1 MTSPGVDPLHLSL
14 VSVTRYNVLSRWYVP
29 RMDAVILD
37 DEIAPALDS
46 FPITANLSVDALPA
60 MREARGLAFAG
71 IELSDAV
78 ERRDHVVNDDPHVV
92 VRVHRPRGVDGPLPC
107 IYSMHGGGYIL
118 GSYDM
123 DDARFDRQCVHFPCV
138 GVSVEYRLA
147 PETPYPGPLDD
158 CYAGLRWTHE
168 HAAELGIDPARIGIS
183 GVSAGGG
190 LAAALALLARD
201 RGEVPVAFQLLE
213 CPMLDDRQTTSS
225 SRLDGLPIWSRE
237 SNEFGWRCYLGER
250 YGGDVP
256 AYAAPARATD
266 LAGLPPGLVIV
277 GGADGFRDE
286 DIDYALRLNQAG
298 VPTELHVL
306 PGAPHGVQYFAD
318 SVVARRWHQMVTQWL
333 EQQLG

>member
-1 MTSPGVDPLHLSL
+1 
-14 VSVTRYNVLSRWYVP
+14 
-29 RMDAVILD
+29 MDAVILD
-37 DEIAPALDS
+37 EEIAPALAA

-60 MREARGLAFAG
+60 MRETRGLMFAG

-78 ERRDHVVNDDPHVV
+78 ERTEHVVVDDPRVV
-92 VRVHRPRGVDGPLPC
+92 VRVHRPKGVDGPLPC
-107 IYSMHGGGYIL
+107 IFSIHGGGYIV

-123 DDARFDRQCVHFPCV
+123 DDAKFDRQCVHFPCV

-158 CYAGLRWTHE
+158 CYAGLRWTYE
-168 HAAELGIDPARIGIS
+168 HAAELGIAPDRIGIS

-213 CPMLDDRQTTSS
+213 CPMIDDRPTTSS

-237 SNEFGWRCYLGER
+237 SNEFGWRSYLGER

-256 AYAAPARATD
+256 AYAAAARATD
-266 LAGLPPGLVIV
+266 LAGLPPALVIV

-286 DIDYALRLNQAG
+286 DIEYALRLNQAG

-318 SVVARRWHQMVTQWL
+318 SVVARRWNQMVTQWL
-333 EQQLG
+333 EQQLR